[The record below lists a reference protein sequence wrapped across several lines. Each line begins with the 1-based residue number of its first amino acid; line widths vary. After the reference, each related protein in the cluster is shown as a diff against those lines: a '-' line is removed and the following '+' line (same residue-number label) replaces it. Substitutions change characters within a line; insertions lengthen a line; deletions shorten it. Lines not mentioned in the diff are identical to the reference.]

1 MDKKTVFLAH
11 LPQWNIE
18 QPPLGISY
26 LAAYL
31 RKSGYPVIQRDFSIE
46 LYHVL
51 PEEKKHLLESRSHL
65 SWLNEKDY
73 RKDVYPVIEEAVKG
87 WVSELAKSDAPVI
100 GFTMLSTNWI
110 PTLQVAAGI
119 KEMSPEKI
127 IVVGGPF
134 VTRYGEGL
142 NVIKNNCIDFVVPGE
157 GEEVLEEL
165 LAALSSG
172 QDMSGIAGLIYKKGS
187 QVIDTGKRPLIKDLD
202 NLPYPSFQEYPLDF
216 YRSLIIPILASRGCI
231 YNCSFCSEKK
241 FWEIYRFRTGA
252 HIFGELKH
260 HYHTLGCRYFY
271 IVDSLINGNMQEL
284 VKLCDLIINSGLDIS
299 WGGKAAIRREMTP
312 EVLNKM
318 RKAGCIHLDY
328 GMESASGK
336 VLRDM
341 NKAHSPLLASEVLK
355 GGYEAGIKNG
365 LFWIIGFPTES
376 DADFKES
383 MDFIRE
389 NARFID
395 HVTPGYGCGI
405 QPGSALFNDPQKYG
419 IYWKDGEWF
428 SEFTTPE
435 VRNRRISIF
444 KDFCLSLNV
453 PAD

>member
-1 MDKKTVFLAH
+1 MDKQKIFLAH

-26 LAAYL
+26 LAACL
-31 RKSGYPVIQRDFSIE
+31 KKSGYPVIQKDFSIE
-46 LYHVL
+46 LYHAL
-51 PEEKKHLLESRSHL
+51 PAEKKYLLESHSHL

-73 RKDVYPVIEEAVKG
+73 MEKVYPVIKDVVEEWAH
-87 WVSELAKSDAPVI
+87 ELAKSNAPII

-110 PTLQVAAGI
+110 PTLQVAKRV
-119 KEMSPEKI
+119 KEISPEKI
-127 IVVGGPF
+127 IVVGGPY

-157 GEEVLEEL
+157 GEEVLQEL
-165 LAALSSG
+165 LSVISNSQDVSG
-172 QDMSGIAGLIYKKGS
+172 VIGIIYKKNN
-187 QVIDTGKRPLIKDLD
+187 QVLDTGIRPLIKNLD
-202 NLPYPSFQEYPLDF
+202 DLPYPSFREYPLDYYKSF
-216 YRSLIIPILASRGCI
+216 IIPILGSRGCI

-241 FWEIYRFRTGA
+241 FWETYRYRTGA
-252 HIFGELKH
+252 HIFGELRQ
-260 HYHTLGCRYFY
+260 HYDTLGCRYFY

-284 VKLCDLIINSGLDIS
+284 EILCDMIIKSGLLMS
-299 WGGKAAIRREMTP
+299 WGGKASIRKEMTG
-312 EVLNKM
+312 EMLNKM

-328 GMESASGK
+328 GMESAAGK

-341 NKAHSPLLASEVLK
+341 NKAHSPLLASEVIK
-355 GGYEAGIKNG
+355 NSYEAGIKNG

-376 DADFKES
+376 DTDFQES
-383 MDFIRE
+383 MAFMKE
-389 NARFID
+389 HARFLD

-405 QPGSALFNDPQKYG
+405 QPGSALHNDPQKYG

-428 SEFTTPE
+428 SAFTTPE
-435 VRNRRISIF
+435 VRNKRISTF

-453 PAD
+453 PTH